1 MKTQHLSF
9 FCIALVIGV
18 AIARGATAADDVQEK
33 AAPSTTTE
41 ANRPDAAPKPAQKE
55 KRRITED
62 DARKSALASVPDA
75 TVRKVRSSAY
85 YGQPV
90 WSVDLKPDKSTR
102 LVNVQV
108 DAYTGRIVS
117 KRLLPPGAAG
127 GRERPPTKAD
137 LSP

>member
-9 FCIALVIGV
+9 FCIALVFGIAV
-18 AIARGATAADDVQEK
+18 APGATAADDVQEK
-33 AAPSTTTE
+33 VAPSTTTE
-41 ANRPDAAPKPAQKE
+41 AGKLDAAPKAAQKE

-62 DARKSALASVPDA
+62 EARKSALASVPDA
-75 TVRKVRSSAY
+75 TVRKVRSTVY
-85 YGQPV
+85 FGQPV

-108 DAYTGRIVS
+108 DVYTGRIVS
-117 KRLLPPGAAG
+117 KRLLPPGAVAG
-127 GRERPPTKAD
+127 RDRAPTKAD